1 MKSYYLWILFLLLA
15 FSCRTMVPV
24 QVRKPAEL
32 NVGSARTIAVLDF
45 DFKGSWDF
53 SAGEKDSKKLKDL
66 ITKVLTQKDKKMP
79 DPEKAYPGN
88 SVSEQFIAKLVQ
100 NGYYTVIERSRIEEI
115 MQEQSLSLSGLVDEA
130 QAVKVGSLI
139 GAQAMITGSGSY
151 SVKDEGEWE
160 KYKEKVKK
168 DGKKVEVEK
177 ERYKISRKA
186 SAQITFRIIDVTNG
200 SVIASKTNKAANYSD
215 SWRGIDMK
223 YQSTG
228 DNEEEAAKG
237 LPDWKP
243 IIDKLVNDILDNTIN
258 QIAPHTITEK
268 REIESGD
275 SKKMEAALEYAKRD
289 MWDEAGTIW
298 REVLQ
303 MKPEKEDKI
312 AATYNLGL
320 YHEIF
325 GQLDQAEEFYE
336 KAFKLSGDSKYLD
349 SKARIKKRRQEL
361 EKLRQQEADDTTEIE
376 N

>member
-1 MKSYYLWILFLLLA
+1 
-15 FSCRTMVPV
+15 
-24 QVRKPAEL
+24 
-32 NVGSARTIAVLDF
+32 
-45 DFKGSWDF
+45 
-53 SAGEKDSKKLKDL
+53 
-66 ITKVLTQKDKKMP
+66 
-79 DPEKAYPGN
+79 
-88 SVSEQFIAKLVQ
+88 
-100 NGYYTVIERSRIEEI
+100 
-115 MQEQSLSLSGLVDEA
+115 
-130 QAVKVGSLI
+130 
-139 GAQAMITGSGSY
+139 
-151 SVKDEGEWE
+151 
-160 KYKEKVKK
+160 
-168 DGKKVEVEK
+168 
-177 ERYKISRKA
+177 
-186 SAQITFRIIDVTNG
+186 
-200 SVIASKTNKAANYSD
+200 
-215 SWRGIDMK
+215 MK

-243 IIDKLVNDILDNTIN
+243 IIDKLVNDILDNTIK

-298 REVLQ
+298 REVLE